1 MRIFY
6 NLISIVFFS
15 VILSNGN
22 VSISRIY
29 DVNQNVVDIIN
40 SNQGKL
46 ELEGSISFQ
55 ACDTIACI
63 PVFQDISHLIFDPSF
78 NQNINFSESILYED
92 FGFLIT
98 NNLSVIETDN
108 PFIPDWGKLEIEG
121 FSPNGESSM
130 KYTVNF
136 KINSGYHIF
145 TTDTLLS
152 PLGTG
157 NTDIYWEE
165 NTLIA
170 SEGKYIEPI
179 PFIKYNKLYKQK
191 IGYHDGEKHSYDN
204 KLNNIKESSSDS
216 LFNFFFGAFIAG
228 LAAIFTPC
236 VFPMIPLTVSFFT
249 NKGNKNQSQS
259 GPIIYGLSI
268 ILIFIILGLGFSFLL
283 GASALNALA
292 TSAIANLIFF
302 FIFFIF
308 ALSFFGAFEIAL
320 PNALLNKM
328 NKKAD
333 QGGMIGIFFMA
344 FTLVLIS
351 FSCTAPIVGSV
362 LILSADGEFLKPIV
376 GMLGFSLSFALVFTL
391 TASFPKSLDNL
402 PKGFNLNSIK
412 VFLGFIELA
421 FSLKFLSKADLTN
434 QWGILNREIYLSIW
448 IVIFL
453 LLGFYLLGKIKLYH
467 DDDNDRI
474 GIIRLFLAIASFSF
488 VIAIFPGMFGAQ
500 LSWLSGYLPPPSTQ
514 EFDITERFDQIES
527 KSNNIYQD
535 FPSEVKFQNLK
546 NFKMPL
552 GLKGF
557 FDYDEAIE
565 YAKKVNKPLFLDFTG
580 FACENCRL
588 MEHNVWSKPHILEML
603 KNDFIIVSL
612 FVDSKYKLDEDDWL
626 DNNGKSIKKLG
637 LKNLYIQTEKFNNAA
652 QPLYVII
659 DYNENILSAPIGYC
673 SQDEFYN
680 FLKKG
685 IK

>member
-1 MRIFY
+1 MKKLYKIALFTF
-6 NLISIVFFS
+6 LSIVLCS
-15 VILSNGN
+15 GQVT
-22 VSISRIY
+22 ISRTY
-29 DVNQNVVDIIN
+29 DIDSSALTNKD
-40 SNQGKL
+40 SYL
-46 ELEGSISFQ
+46 LEGFLSFQ
-55 ACDTIACI
+55 ACDTMACI
-63 PVFQDISHLIFDPSF
+63 PITEEIVHQVNKSND
-78 NQNINFSESILYED
+78 
-92 FGFLIT
+92 LIT
-98 NNLSVIETDN
+98 FSQNLEDITCNNN
-108 PFIPDWGKLEIEG
+108 PKLPDWGLLNIDG
-121 FSPNGESSM
+121 FNQTSETSVE
-130 KYTVNF
+130 YTINF
-136 KINSGYHIF
+136 NINPGYHVF

-165 NTLIA
+165 NSLIIA
-170 SEGKYIEPI
+170 EGNYTEPI
-179 PFIKYNKLYKQK
+179 PFIKYNKLYSQD
-191 IGYHDGEKHSYDN
+191 IGYHDGKIHYYKDN
-204 KLNNIKESSSDS
+204 TQNNTKESSSDT
-216 LFNFFFGAFIAG
+216 LFAFFLGAFIAG

-249 NKGNKNQSQS
+249 SKGDNKQTKSA
-259 GPIIYGLSI
+259 PFIYGLSI

-283 GASALNALA
+283 GAAALNALA
-292 TSAIANLIFF
+292 TSATANVIFF
-302 FIFFIF
+302 LIFFIF

-320 PNALLNKM
+320 PNSFLNKI

-333 QGGMIGIFFMA
+333 QGGIIGIFFMA

-362 LILSADGEFLKPIV
+362 LILSSDGEFLKPII

-391 TASFPKSLDNL
+391 TAIFPKTLDNL

-412 VFLGFIELA
+412 VFLGFVELA

-448 IVIFL
+448 IVIFT

-467 DDDNDRI
+467 DDDNDKI
-474 GIIRLFLAIASFSF
+474 GVFRLFLAISSFSF
-488 VIAIFPGMFGAQ
+488 VVAIFPGIFGAP

-514 EFDITERFDQIES
+514 EFDIAERFDQIES
-527 KSNNIYQD
+527 NNVYKD
-535 FPSEVKFQNLK
+535 FPSKVKFQNLK

-565 YAKKVNKPLFLDFTG
+565 YSKKVNKPIFLDFTG

-588 MEHNVWSKPHILEML
+588 MEHNVWSKPHILDML

-612 FVDSKYKLDEDDWL
+612 FVDSKYQLNENDWL
-626 DNNGKSIKKLG
+626 NSGDKIIKQLG
-637 LKNLYIQTEKFNNAA
+637 SKNLHIQTEKYNNAA

-659 DYNENILSAPIGYC
+659 NSDEKILSGPIGYC
-673 SQDEFYN
+673 SEDDFYQ

-685 IK
+685 K

>member
-15 VILSNGN
+15 VILSSGN

-29 DVNQNVVDIIN
+29 NVNQNVVDIIN

-55 ACDTIACI
+55 ACDTNACI

-121 FSPNGESSM
+121 FSPNGESSI

-191 IGYHDGEKHSYDN
+191 IGYHDGEKYSYDN

-216 LFNFFFGAFIAG
+216 LFNFFLGAFIAG

-320 PNALLNKM
+320 PNSLLNKM